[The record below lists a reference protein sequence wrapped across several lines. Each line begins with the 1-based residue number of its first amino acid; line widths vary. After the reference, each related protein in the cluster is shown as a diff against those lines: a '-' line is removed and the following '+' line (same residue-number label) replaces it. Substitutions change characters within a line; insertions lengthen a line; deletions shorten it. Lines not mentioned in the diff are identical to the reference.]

1 LKCRFLYCWLSNGGK
16 KPDEFLRKKS
26 CVDNYIQIALIIIII
41 IIVVVVVVRI
51 SVLLQKHKISEFAIT
66 FDMS

>member
-1 LKCRFLYCWLSNGGK
+1 MGAKNQMNSSEKC
-16 KPDEFLRKKS
+16 

-41 IIVVVVVVRI
+41 IIIIIVVVVVRI